1 MLKNATDMTE
11 GSIWRLLTAFAV
23 PLLLGNLIQ
32 QMYNLADSVILGNF
46 VGKEALAAVGS
57 TTYICNTMVN
67 FFNGVSIGAGVVI
80 SRRFGAHDLERLHEA
95 VETTMAITFLTGA
108 AFTMIA
114 IPAMPWML
122 RLMSTPADVFDT
134 AKVYLRIYFAGISA
148 LLVYNMGSAI
158 LRAVGDTRNPLLF
171 LIVSNVLNIVL
182 DIVFVIALPWKIAG
196 AAAATILSEFLSA
209 ILVLFVLSHTE
220 QSYRFSWTELK
231 IVPSTVKEI
240 LSIGLPTGIQQ
251 TLTSMSNVVVQSYIN
266 AFGSA
271 TMAGWSCFNKIDQ
284 FAMLPMQSMAQATTT
299 FVGQNLG
306 AKKPDRAK
314 SGTRTALL
322 MTIGVIGC
330 ILICMWVSAKYL
342 VLLFIQ
348 DDDVVRYGIMFVRYV
363 APFKIFSCVNQI
375 CAGALRGAGDSRGPM
390 LILLFSLVFWRQ
402 LYLRVITRFTPALYP
417 VGFAYPVGWMMCATL
432 TFLYYLYKTRSHKI
446 FEKE

>member
-1 MLKNATDMTE
+1 MRKNATDMTE
-11 GSIWRLLTAFAV
+11 GSIWRLLTTFAV
-23 PLLLGNLIQ
+23 PLLVGNLIQ
-32 QMYNLADSVILGNF
+32 QMYNLVDSIILGNF

-80 SRRFGAHDLERLHEA
+80 SRRFGAHDPEGLHEA
-95 VETTMAITFLTGA
+95 VETTMAITFLTGV
-108 AFTMIA
+108 AFTLIA

-122 RLMSTPADVFDT
+122 RLMSTPADVFDS
-134 AKVYLRIYFAGISA
+134 AKTYLRIYFAGISA

-158 LRAVGDTRNPLLF
+158 LRAVGDTKNPLLF

-182 DIVFVIALPWKIAG
+182 DIVLVVALPWKIAG
-196 AAAATILSEFLSA
+196 AAFATIQAEFLSA
-209 ILVLFVLSHTE
+209 ILVLFVLARSDK
-220 QSYRFSWTELK
+220 SYRFTWKELK
-231 IVPSTVKEI
+231 IIPSTVKEI

-271 TMAGWSCFNKIDQ
+271 AMAGWSCFNKIDQ

-306 AKKPDRAK
+306 AKKPERTRQ
-314 SGTRTALL
+314 GTKTALI
-322 MTIGVIGC
+322 MTLGVIGF
-330 ILICMWVSAKYL
+330 ILVCMWLGAKYL

-348 DDDVVRYGIMFVRYV
+348 EEDVVSYGIMFVRYV
-363 APFKIFSCVNQI
+363 APFKIFSSFNQI
-375 CAGALRGAGDSRGPM
+375 CAGSLRGAGDSKGSM
-390 LILLFSLVFWRQ
+390 LIQLFSLVLWRQ
-402 LYLRVITRFTPALYP
+402 LYLRVITQFTPALYP
-417 VGFAYPVGWMMCATL
+417 VGFAYPIGWMMCATL
-432 TFLYYLYKTRSHKI
+432 TFLYYLYKTRSKK
-446 FEKE
+446 FL